1 MANPSAKNFVQN
13 ALDDH
18 FYTPDLAALYTA
30 KWHPLFVYG
39 TLKKGFSRNVL
50 LDEAIPLGPALTRGT
65 GWAMFVTH
73 HKYPFPVVLPVT
85 SSLPG
90 SIPTAGGIM
99 GEAYMVS
106 PKAITNLDFIESNGI
121 AYQRVIR
128 LIDLMGQNGKPS
140 SIMTAWMYIGV
151 LSHWRNDL
159 AQKGMSACDFYT
171 RKKNPNYSYYAFTR
185 KTINEALR
193 NL

>member
-1 MANPSAKNFVQN
+1 MANPSAKTFVQN

-18 FYTPDLAALYTA
+18 FYTPDMAALYTA

-39 TLKKGFSRNVL
+39 TLKKGFSRHPIL
-50 LDEAIPLGPALTRGT
+50 EDSIPLGPALTRGT

-73 HKYPFPVVLPVT
+73 HKHPFPVVFPVT
-85 SSLPG
+85 SSL
-90 SIPTAGGIM
+90 
-99 GEAYMVS
+99 
-106 PKAITNLDFIESNGI
+106 
-121 AYQRVIR
+121 
-128 LIDLMGQNGKPS
+128 QNGKPS
-140 SIMTAWMYIGV
+140 SIMTAYMYIGV

-159 AQKGMSACDFYT
+159 AQEGMSVCDFYT

-193 NL
+193 HL